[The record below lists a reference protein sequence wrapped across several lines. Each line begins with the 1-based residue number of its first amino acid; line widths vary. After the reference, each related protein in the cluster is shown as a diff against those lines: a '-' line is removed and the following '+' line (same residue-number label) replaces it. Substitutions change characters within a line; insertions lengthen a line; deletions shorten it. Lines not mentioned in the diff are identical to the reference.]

1 MHQKQPDTIERRYNM
16 KKLKTALLLIVI
28 ILFSAC
34 GPVQTKAPDNQTIE
48 ETGIEERNN
57 AGSSENIN
65 ETAREAINALKDK
78 DMEKIS
84 KLVHPEKGV
93 RFSPYAF
100 VDVKNDL
107 VFSAADVK
115 GLFSDTTIY
124 TWGSYDGTGDPIEL
138 TFEGY
143 YKKFIYD
150 ADFAN
155 AEQVGYNEILGKGNT
170 IENSA
175 EVYKDSVVVEYHFSG
190 IDPKYEGMDW
200 RSLRIVFEKFED
212 AWYIVGIIH
221 DQWTI

>member
-1 MHQKQPDTIERRYNM
+1 M

-115 GLFSDTTIY
+115 DLFSDTTIY

>member
-1 MHQKQPDTIERRYNM
+1 M
-16 KKLKTALLLIVI
+16 KKLKTILWVIVLSILL
-28 ILFSAC
+28 SAC
-34 GPVQTKAPDNQTIE
+34 GSVQSKAPDIQATE
-48 ETGIEERNN
+48 ETGIEERNDEKS
-57 AGSSENIN
+57 SSENIS
-65 ETAREAINALKDK
+65 ETAKEAVNALRDK
-78 DMEKIS
+78 DMEKLS
-84 KLVHPEKGV
+84 ELVHPEKGV

-107 VFSAADVK
+107 VFAANDVK
-115 GLFSDTTIY
+115 NLLSDTTIY

-138 TFEGY
+138 TFDEY

-212 AWYIVGIIH
+212 SWYIVGIIH

>member
-1 MHQKQPDTIERRYNM
+1 M
-16 KKLKTALLLIVI
+16 KKFKTILWLIVLI
-28 ILFSAC
+28 GLLSAC
-34 GPVQTKAPDNQTIE
+34 GRIQTKVPGDQATE
-48 ETGIEERNN
+48 ETGIEDRNDVS
-57 AGSSENIN
+57 SSEIIK
-65 ETAREAINALKDK
+65 ETAREAINALRDK

-107 VFSAADVK
+107 VFAAADVK
-115 GLFSDTTIY
+115 DLLSDTTIY
-124 TWGSYDGTGDPIEL
+124 TWGSFDGTGDPIEL
-138 TFEGY
+138 TFEEY

-175 EVYKDSVVVEYHFSG
+175 EVYKDSVIVEYHFSG
-190 IDPKYEGMDW
+190 IDPQYEGMDW
-200 RSLRIVFEKFED
+200 RSLRIVFEKFRD
-212 AWYIVGIIH
+212 TWYIVGIIH
-221 DQWTI
+221 DQWTV

>member
-1 MHQKQPDTIERRYNM
+1 M
-16 KKLKTALLLIVI
+16 KKLKTALLLVVI
-28 ILFSAC
+28 ILFAAC
-34 GPVQTKAPDNQTIE
+34 GPVQNKTPDNQIAG
-48 ETGIEERNN
+48 ETSIEERNHE
-57 AGSSENIN
+57 GGSENIN

-115 GLFSDTTIY
+115 DLFSDTTIY
-124 TWGSYDGTGDPIEL
+124 TWGSYDGTGDPIKL

-143 YKKFIYD
+143 YEKFIYD

>member
-1 MHQKQPDTIERRYNM
+1 V
-16 KKLKTALLLIVI
+16 KKLKTILWVIVLSILL
-28 ILFSAC
+28 SAC
-34 GPVQTKAPDNQTIE
+34 GSVQSKAPDIQATE
-48 ETGIEERNN
+48 ETGIEERNDEKS
-57 AGSSENIN
+57 SSENIS
-65 ETAREAINALKDK
+65 ETAKEAVNALRDK
-78 DMEKIS
+78 DMEKLS
-84 KLVHPEKGV
+84 ELVHPEKGV

-107 VFSAADVK
+107 VFAANDVK
-115 GLFSDTTIY
+115 NLLSDTTIY

-138 TFEGY
+138 TFDEY

-212 AWYIVGIIH
+212 SWYIVGIIH

>member
-1 MHQKQPDTIERRYNM
+1 MQKKEGKYVKR
-16 KKLKTALLLIVI
+16 LKTLLWLAVLIL
-28 ILFSAC
+28 LFSAC
-34 GPVQTKAPDNQTIE
+34 GTERTKAPDNQTPQV
-48 ETGIEERNN
+48 TGIEERNDE
-57 AGSSENIN
+57 SSRDIN

-78 DMEKIS
+78 DMEKTA
-84 KLVHPEKGV
+84 KLVHPGKGV

-107 VFSAADVK
+107 VFSANDVK
-115 GLFSDTTIY
+115 DLLSDTTIY

-138 TFEGY
+138 TFEDY

-150 ADFAN
+150 VDFAN
-155 AEQVGYNEILGKGNT
+155 AEKVGYNEILGKGNT

-190 IDPKYEGMDW
+190 IDPQYDGMDW
-200 RSLRIVFEKFED
+200 RSLRIVFEKFND